1 MPGAKVET
9 QVIDLS
15 DLESV
20 RSFTQR
26 ALAFPG
32 HQLDVLLNNA
42 GDKRCASFML
52 MPPKCQLCKP
62 IDTLH
67 IWRVLQA
74 SWRRQRCRQRRD
86 TSISSVRPMFCMLR
100 LLKSCSST
108 SLSDQMLCPAGVNH
122 LGHFLLTQSLM
133 PLLTG
138 NRWVCTQLPLSASS
152 QKPTVQRQLLG
163 VTALQAQQD
172 YQCVVSRTSIWSHAL

>member
-42 GDKRCASFML
+42 GDMQRTAFVL
-52 MPPKCQLCKP
+52 KP
-62 IDTLH
+62 H
-67 IWRVLQA
+67 
-74 SWRRQRCRQRRD
+74 
-86 TSISSVRPMFCMLR
+86 
-100 LLKSCSST
+100 
-108 SLSDQMLCPAGVNH
+108 
-122 LGHFLLTQSLM
+122 
-133 PLLTG
+133 
-138 NRWVCTQLPLSASS
+138 
-152 QKPTVQRQLLG
+152 
-163 VTALQAQQD
+163 
-172 YQCVVSRTSIWSHAL
+172 

>member
-42 GDKRCASFML
+42 GDQQCASLML
-52 MPPKCQLCKP
+52 MPHKYQLCKSV
-62 IDTLH
+62 DTLH
-67 IWRVLQA
+67 IWCVLQA
-74 SWRRQRCRQRRD
+74 SWQRQRCRQRRGSS
-86 TSISSVRPMFCMLR
+86 TSSVRPMVR
-100 LLKSCSST
+100 I
-108 SLSDQMLCPAGVNH
+108 LS
-122 LGHFLLTQSLM
+122 
-133 PLLTG
+133 
-138 NRWVCTQLPLSASS
+138 
-152 QKPTVQRQLLG
+152 
-163 VTALQAQQD
+163 
-172 YQCVVSRTSIWSHAL
+172 